1 MNIKDLTKGQ
11 LNELKI
17 KYLDE
22 LLQKEENR
30 GISYGEMANID
41 DIVADDDD
49 AEAHR
54 DDEELLPDHVDARLA
69 PFEQARRGREDADDG
84 EEDQHEHDDPDHLV
98 TFKAFREIP
107 ERAFLR
113 RCHRITVFLRL
124 P

>member
-41 DIVADDDD
+41 DIIADDDKD
-49 AEAHR
+49 FIEEFSCYTFVN
-54 DDEELLPDHVDARLA
+54 DD
-69 PFEQARRGREDADDG
+69 FFTDDRN
-84 EEDQHEHDDPDHLV
+84 EN
-98 TFKAFREIP
+98 FI
-107 ERAFLR
+107 
-113 RCHRITVFLRL
+113 
-124 P
+124 

>member
-41 DIVADDDD
+41 DIIADDDKD
-49 AEAHR
+49 FIEEFSCYTFVN
-54 DDEELLPDHVDARLA
+54 DDFFTNDRNEN
-69 PFEQARRGREDADDG
+69 F
-84 EEDQHEHDDPDHLV
+84 
-98 TFKAFREIP
+98 I
-107 ERAFLR
+107 
-113 RCHRITVFLRL
+113 
-124 P
+124 